1 MTEEKNDKID
11 IKSMNYN
18 EVKEYVKSINEK
30 PFRAKQLYEWIH
42 KNLVLSF
49 DEMTNLSKDFR
60 AKLDKSCTIE
70 GARVIKRQIS
80 ADGTSKFLMRLSDGN
95 TIVLSGR
102 LDTVTAP
109 QLEAELEKI
118 LSDSD
123 ALVLDMANLEY
134 ISSAGLRVIL
144 KAQKAMNTK
153 GTMKLIH
160 VGESIME
167 VFDITGFSDF
177 LNIE

>member
-1 MTEEKNDKID
+1 MSLNIEKN
-11 IKSMNYN
+11 
-18 EVKEYVKSINEK
+18 
-30 PFRAKQLYEWIH
+30 F
-42 KNLVLSF
+42 
-49 DEMTNLSKDFR
+49 
-60 AKLDKSCTIE
+60 
-70 GARVIKRQIS
+70 
-80 ADGTSKFLMRLSDGN
+80 SDVN

-118 LSDSD
+118 LLNSDT
-123 ALVLDMANLEY
+123 LVLDMANLEY

-144 KAQKAMNTK
+144 KAQKVINTK

-167 VFDITGFSDF
+167 IFDITGFSDF

>member
-1 MTEEKNDKID
+1 MSLNIEK
-11 IKSMNYN
+11 
-18 EVKEYVKSINEK
+18 
-30 PFRAKQLYEWIH
+30 
-42 KNLVLSF
+42 
-49 DEMTNLSKDFR
+49 
-60 AKLDKSCTIE
+60 
-70 GARVIKRQIS
+70 
-80 ADGTSKFLMRLSDGN
+80 KFSDVN

-118 LSDSD
+118 LSNSD
-123 ALVLDMANLEY
+123 TLVLDMANLEY

-144 KAQKAMNTK
+144 KAQKVMNTK

>member
-1 MTEEKNDKID
+1 MSLNIEK
-11 IKSMNYN
+11 
-18 EVKEYVKSINEK
+18 
-30 PFRAKQLYEWIH
+30 
-42 KNLVLSF
+42 
-49 DEMTNLSKDFR
+49 
-60 AKLDKSCTIE
+60 
-70 GARVIKRQIS
+70 
-80 ADGTSKFLMRLSDGN
+80 KFSDGN

-144 KAQKAMNTK
+144 KAQKAMNTQ

>member
-1 MTEEKNDKID
+1 MSLNIEK
-11 IKSMNYN
+11 
-18 EVKEYVKSINEK
+18 
-30 PFRAKQLYEWIH
+30 
-42 KNLVLSF
+42 
-49 DEMTNLSKDFR
+49 
-60 AKLDKSCTIE
+60 
-70 GARVIKRQIS
+70 
-80 ADGTSKFLMRLSDGN
+80 KFSDVN
-95 TIVLSGR
+95 TIVLSRR